1 MSSKR
6 AVAQVGVHLVACH
19 GDEVGMGVDA
29 FFAAQLGGEGDVGQL
44 GGAVLQGVFGK
55 GGFHGQGLA
64 FAAYLG
70 VVYFHFRAGTQI
82 RECLACAA
90 VADEDE
96 VLQYGWATGVAALLL
111 PLLSHSIRQ
120 SQS

>member
-1 MSSKR
+1 
-6 AVAQVGVHLVACH
+6 
-19 GDEVGMGVDA
+19 MGVDA

-64 FAAYLG
+64 FAADLG
-70 VVYFHFRAGTQI
+70 VVYFHFRAGTQTDA
-82 RECLACAA
+82 LFAAA

-96 VLQYGWATGVAALLL
+96 VLQYGVGNGVAALLL